1 MNLKKYIILIILTI
15 FLFSIASVSA
25 SDTNETLMTS
35 IDDSSTELSK
45 TDEKVIDQKN
55 MNDKTGAGEGTY
67 EELSNEIGTG
77 GDKNLTKSYY
87 KYTGGNTI
95 EIRTPGVINGNGAV
109 IDMNGSNIRAF
120 YVTASGVT
128 IKNLTISNTNING
141 DGAAIYFNQGGSVT
155 NCNFINNRATVS
167 YGGGAIYFEGQG
179 SVTNCNFINNRA
191 TGAYGG
197 GAIYFKGQGDVT
209 NCNFNNN
216 QATGAYGGAIYIR
229 GTGNVINCNFTN
241 NQLNGGVGGGAVYFL
256 NTGTVTNC
264 NFNNNTAKGGGAVEF
279 QNTGRVANCNF
290 NNNRATGAYDGG
302 AIYFIG
308 QGDVTNCNFNNNQA
322 NSDYGGAIY
331 INTGNVTNCNFINN
345 RATDGGAIYFQ
356 NTGSV
361 ITCNFNNNAANDG
374 GAIFSLEWATTAD
387 TCIFKTSSDTKTNVV
402 TRSPTLNVDNFT
414 SFYGS
419 GEKLIFNLTTNSG
432 IPITNGNISISVY
445 FKGNNSGVCNYACLS
460 GEGWIPDLPV
470 GSYYAIFNTEYA
482 GFQKINR
489 TITVM
494 PNNTFAFL
502 NYTIN
507 GNNNSVIE
515 LSNDFYYDAA
525 YDAVYDAAFVNGI
538 VINRSVTI
546 KGNGNTIDAKKHARI
561 FNIQSNNVILKNI
574 TFANGQTQGA
584 TLDGQGGAIFWQGS
598 EGEVSHCTFIN
609 NTANTAIVSDGGAIR
624 WYGSNGNIHDCI
636 FINNKAN
643 DGGGAISFRSYGSVT
658 NCNFNANSATVGGAI
673 AMVSGSVT
681 NCNFNANSATV
692 GGAIYMDSGS
702 VTNCNFN
709 ANSATVGGAI
719 YMDSGSVTNC
729 NFTANGVTGGGGA
742 IYCYEQDCSVTNCNF
757 NANTALEGGA
767 IYCYEQDCSV
777 TNCNFTANNASFGGA
792 VWMFSGSVINSS
804 FVNNTSIAGG
814 GAIRFASSDSSVKY
828 CNFTDNSAKYG
839 GAVNFDNSGS
849 VENCYF
855 VNNSVNVDGRGG
867 AVYFRGGNA
876 NVAYCNFTNNN
887 AFDNGGAIY
896 FANDGDVLKC
906 NFTANTANNCGG
918 AVFVN
923 GASGKITDSLF
934 TLNEAIFGGALYLN
948 NQDLILSVSD
958 FIANNAV
965 QGGAVYIMG
974 GNNVI
979 SNSTF
984 DYNNATYSLRV
995 DVSKNKN
1002 KTKGGAIYI
1011 GGENNVIYNSKF
1023 YGNAAGVANDTA
1035 VIVQTT
1041 PGLLGAYLD
1050 VTGVGDDG
1058 LGGAIFIG
1066 ANGNNIT
1073 SNEFNDNI
1081 ARNGSAVYNDA
1092 SGTYFKGGLFIKN
1105 QAWSYVLEVN
1115 GTNKTHCKD
1124 NIINK
1129 IYYGAN
1135 VEIKLYNYIAGDN
1148 ILNGIYNARNVG
1160 DVTFNTVGYII
1171 DNDIAIVKRTIDG
1184 NTNPELGA
1192 KEGILYQDSL
1202 ERYQTMVITVRCN
1215 ETGEIVANKTVRTD
1229 LYGNYSFNLVG
1240 LNSGIYTIVAY
1251 HPEDANYRHI
1261 ITSNIFEIV
1270 KLDSTLDVGDM
1281 VFDYNS
1287 TGYVNVSLE
1296 NAIGIEANVIGH
1308 PQAIITING
1317 TIISV
1322 SNLSAGNYILNVT
1335 TIVDGNHNSVTKT
1348 ANITVNKIKTVLSAN
1363 AVATVYNVNK
1373 YLVITLKDV
1382 YGNPLKD
1389 VGISVDLNGAKKY
1402 TTDANGQ
1409 VKVSTKGL
1417 APKTYTA
1424 KVTFNGDT
1432 NYEKSAKN
1440 VKVTVKKAASKI
1452 AAAKKTFKAK
1462 TKVKKYAA
1470 VLKDSTGKVIKNAKL
1485 TLKVKGN
1492 VYSAKTNSKG
1502 KAVFKITKLNKK
1514 GTYKVV
1520 IKFNGDKY
1528 YAKSGKN
1535 TKITVKADKSKT
1547 TFKTVS
1553 EGSKD
1558 AKTVKKIQ
1566 QALKD
1571 HGYYLTYDG
1580 HYLMIDG
1587 KYNSCTVRS
1596 VKEFQ
1601 RDHGLKV
1608 NGKVDAKTAKKLGII

>member
-15 FLFSIASVSA
+15 FLFSIAAVSA

-35 IDDSSTELSK
+35 IDDSPVELSQNNK
-45 TDEKVIDQKN
+45 EIISQNEHEDVIND
-55 MNDKTGAGEGTY
+55 MNDATFADLQDKINKGYHSTITLDKNYTYEGTGY
-67 EELSNEIGTG
+67 PNG
-77 GDKNLTKSYY
+77 
-87 KYTGGNTI
+87 
-95 EIRTPGVINGNGAV
+95 IN
-109 IDMNGSNIRAF
+109 
-120 YVTASGVT
+120 
-128 IKNLTISNTNING
+128 IS
-141 DGAAIYFNQGGSVT
+141 
-155 NCNFINNRATVS
+155 
-167 YGGGAIYFEGQG
+167 
-179 SVTNCNFINNRA
+179 
-191 TGAYGG
+191 
-197 GAIYFKGQGDVT
+197 K
-209 NCNFNNN
+209 
-216 QATGAYGGAIYIR
+216 
-229 GTGNVINCNFTN
+229 
-241 NQLNGGVGGGAVYFL
+241 
-256 NTGTVTNC
+256 
-264 NFNNNTAKGGGAVEF
+264 
-279 QNTGRVANCNF
+279 
-290 NNNRATGAYDGG
+290 
-302 AIYFIG
+302 
-308 QGDVTNCNFNNNQA
+308 
-322 NSDYGGAIY
+322 
-331 INTGNVTNCNFINN
+331 
-345 RATDGGAIYFQ
+345 
-356 NTGSV
+356 
-361 ITCNFNNNAANDG
+361 
-374 GAIFSLEWATTAD
+374 
-387 TCIFKTSSDTKTNVV
+387 
-402 TRSPTLNVDNFT
+402 
-414 SFYGS
+414 
-419 GEKLIFNLTTNSG
+419 
-432 IPITNGNISISVY
+432 PITIDG
-445 FKGNNSGVCNYACLS
+445 KGH
-460 GEGWIPDLPV
+460 
-470 GSYYAIFNTEYA
+470 
-482 GFQKINR
+482 
-489 TITVM
+489 
-494 PNNTFAFL
+494 
-502 NYTIN
+502 TIN
-507 GNNNSVIE
+507 AQG
-515 LSNDFYYDAA
+515 
-525 YDAVYDAAFVNGI
+525 
-538 VINRSVTI
+538 
-546 KGNGNTIDAKKHARI
+546 KARI

-574 TFANGQTQGA
+574 TFTNGQTQGA

-609 NTANTAIVSDGGAIR
+609 NTANTSMSSNGGAIR
-624 WYGSNGNIHDCI
+624 WYDGNGNIHDCI
-636 FINNKAN
+636 FINNKVN
-643 DGGGAISFRSYGSVT
+643 DGGGAIAFNSYGSVT
-658 NCNFNANSATVGGAI
+658 NCNFNANTAEGGGAI
-673 AMVSGSVT
+673 YFSLYGSVTNCNFTDNTATVEGGAIFMDSGTVTNCNFTGNTATGDGGAIYFMDQGTVTNCNFTVNGATEGGGGAIYFNGKGDVTNCNFTSNSAFSDGGAVYFNSVGSVT
-681 NCNFNANSATV
+681 NCNFN
-692 GGAIYMDSGS
+692 
-702 VTNCNFN
+702 
-709 ANSATVGGAI
+709 
-719 YMDSGSVTNC
+719 
-729 NFTANGVTGGGGA
+729 
-742 IYCYEQDCSVTNCNF
+742 
-757 NANTALEGGA
+757 
-767 IYCYEQDCSV
+767 
-777 TNCNFTANNASFGGA
+777 ANNASFGGA

-804 FVNNTSIAGG
+804 FVNNTSIADG

-849 VENCYF
+849 VENCDF

-867 AVYFRGGNA
+867 AVYFRGVNG

-896 FANDGDVLKC
+896 FANDGDMLNC

-923 GASGKITDSLF
+923 GTSGKITDSLF

-948 NQDLILSVSD
+948 NQDLILSGSD

-984 DYNNATYSLRV
+984 DYNIATYSLRV

-1115 GTNKTHCKD
+1115 GTNKTHCKE

-1160 DVTFNTVGYII
+1160 DVTFNDVGYII
-1171 DNDIAIVKRTIDG
+1171 DNDIAKVKRTLAND
-1184 NTNPELGA
+1184 TNPELGA
-1192 KEGILYQDSL
+1192 KEGLLYQDSL
-1202 ERYQTMVITVRCN
+1202 ERYQPMVITVCCN
-1215 ETGEIVANKTVRTD
+1215 ETGEIVANKTVLTD

-1287 TGYVNVSLE
+1287 TGYVNASLE

-1348 ANITVNKIKTVLSAN
+1348 ANITVNKIKTELSAN
-1363 AVATVYNVNK
+1363 AVVTVYNVNK

-1382 YGNPLKD
+1382 YGNPLKG
-1389 VGISVDLNGAKKY
+1389 VGISVDLNGAKTY

-1424 KVTFNGDT
+1424 KVTFNGNI

-1452 AAAKKTFKAK
+1452 VAAKKTFKAK

-1470 VLKDSTGKVIKNAKL
+1470 VLKDSTGKAIKNAKL
-1485 TLKVKGN
+1485 TLKVKGKT
-1492 VYSAKTNSKG
+1492 YAAKTNSKG

-1514 GTYKVV
+1514 GNYKAV

-1528 YAKSGKN
+1528 YSKSGKN
-1535 TKITVKADKSKT
+1535 TKITVKASKSKT

-1553 EGSKD
+1553 QGSKD

-1571 HGYYLTYDG
+1571 HGYYLSYKG
-1580 HYLMIDG
+1580 HYLKVDG
-1587 KYNSCTVRS
+1587 KYESCTVRS

-1601 RDHGLKV
+1601 RDHGLKQT
-1608 NGKVDAKTAKKLGII
+1608 GKVDAKTAKKLGII

>member
-15 FLFSIASVSA
+15 FLFSIAAVSA
-25 SDTNETLMTS
+25 SDTNETLMMS
-35 IDDSSTELSK
+35 IDDSQVVLSQNNK
-45 TDEKVIDQKN
+45 EIISQNEHEDVIND
-55 MNDKTGAGEGTY
+55 MNDATFADLQDKINNGYVYSTITLDKNYTYEGTGY
-67 EELSNEIGTG
+67 SNGI
-77 GDKNLTKSYY
+77 
-87 KYTGGNTI
+87 
-95 EIRTPGVINGNGAV
+95 
-109 IDMNGSNIRAF
+109 
-120 YVTASGVT
+120 
-128 IKNLTISNTNING
+128 TIS
-141 DGAAIYFNQGGSVT
+141 Q
-155 NCNFINNRATVS
+155 
-167 YGGGAIYFEGQG
+167 
-179 SVTNCNFINNRA
+179 
-191 TGAYGG
+191 
-197 GAIYFKGQGDVT
+197 
-209 NCNFNNN
+209 
-216 QATGAYGGAIYIR
+216 
-229 GTGNVINCNFTN
+229 
-241 NQLNGGVGGGAVYFL
+241 
-256 NTGTVTNC
+256 
-264 NFNNNTAKGGGAVEF
+264 
-279 QNTGRVANCNF
+279 
-290 NNNRATGAYDGG
+290 
-302 AIYFIG
+302 
-308 QGDVTNCNFNNNQA
+308 
-322 NSDYGGAIY
+322 
-331 INTGNVTNCNFINN
+331 
-345 RATDGGAIYFQ
+345 
-356 NTGSV
+356 
-361 ITCNFNNNAANDG
+361 
-374 GAIFSLEWATTAD
+374 
-387 TCIFKTSSDTKTNVV
+387 
-402 TRSPTLNVDNFT
+402 
-414 SFYGS
+414 
-419 GEKLIFNLTTNSG
+419 
-432 IPITNGNISISVY
+432 PITIDG
-445 FKGNNSGVCNYACLS
+445 KGH
-460 GEGWIPDLPV
+460 
-470 GSYYAIFNTEYA
+470 
-482 GFQKINR
+482 
-489 TITVM
+489 
-494 PNNTFAFL
+494 
-502 NYTIN
+502 TIN
-507 GNNNSVIE
+507 AQG
-515 LSNDFYYDAA
+515 
-525 YDAVYDAAFVNGI
+525 
-538 VINRSVTI
+538 
-546 KGNGNTIDAKKHARI
+546 KARI
-561 FNIQSNNVILKNI
+561 FKIQSNNVILKNI
-574 TFANGQTQGA
+574 TFTNGQTQGA
-584 TLDGQGGAIFWQGS
+584 ALDGQGGAIFWQGS

-609 NTANTAIVSDGGAIR
+609 NTANTALSSNGGAIC
-624 WYGSNGNIHDCI
+624 WYEGNGNIHDCI
-636 FINNKAN
+636 FINNKVNSVGGAIRVSGQGTVTNCNFYAN
-643 DGGGAISFRSYGSVT
+643 TAGGGGGAIGMGSGTVTNCNFNNNTADYGGAAYFPNTGSVT
-658 NCNFNANSATVGGAI
+658 NCNFNNNRATGAYGGGA
-673 AMVSGSVT
+673 VYFRNPGT
-681 NCNFNANSATV
+681 
-692 GGAIYMDSGS
+692 
-702 VTNCNFN
+702 
-709 ANSATVGGAI
+709 
-719 YMDSGSVTNC
+719 VTNC
-729 NFTANGVTGGGGA
+729 NFTYNHVTTDGGA
-742 IYCYEQDCSVTNCNF
+742 IHFYSAGTVLNCSFTNNAAQNGGAIRVSGQGTVTNCNF
-757 NANTALEGGA
+757 AK
-767 IYCYEQDCSV
+767 
-777 TNCNFTANNASFGGA
+777 NNASFGGA

-804 FVNNTSIAGG
+804 FVNNTSIADG

-849 VENCYF
+849 VENCDF

-1073 SNEFNDNI
+1073 SNEFNDNS

-1261 ITSNIFEIV
+1261 ITSNIFEVV

-1382 YGNPLKD
+1382 YGNPLNG

-1417 APKTYTA
+1417 TPKTYTA

-1440 VKVTVKKAASKI
+1440 VKVSVKKAASKI

-1470 VLKDSTGKVIKNAKL
+1470 VLKDSTGKAIKNAKL
-1485 TLKVKGN
+1485 TLKVKGKT
-1492 VYSAKTNSKG
+1492 YAAKTNSKG

-1514 GTYKVV
+1514 GTYKAV

-1535 TKITVKADKSKT
+1535 TKITVKASKSKT

-1553 EGSKD
+1553 QGSKD

-1571 HGYYLTYDG
+1571 HGYYLSYKG
-1580 HYLMIDG
+1580 HYLKVDG

-1601 RDHGLKV
+1601 RDHGLKQT
-1608 NGKVDAKTAKKLGII
+1608 GKVDAKTAKKLGII

>member
-25 SDTNETLMTS
+25 SDINETLMTS
-35 IDDSSTELSK
+35 IDDSQVVLSQNNK
-45 TDEKVIDQKN
+45 EIISQNEHEDIIND
-55 MNDKTGAGEGTY
+55 MNDATFADLQDKINKGYDSTITLDKNYTYEGTGY
-67 EELSNEIGTG
+67 
-77 GDKNLTKSYY
+77 
-87 KYTGGNTI
+87 
-95 EIRTPGVINGNGAV
+95 PNG
-109 IDMNGSNIRAF
+109 I
-120 YVTASGVT
+120 
-128 IKNLTISNTNING
+128 TIS
-141 DGAAIYFNQGGSVT
+141 
-155 NCNFINNRATVS
+155 
-167 YGGGAIYFEGQG
+167 
-179 SVTNCNFINNRA
+179 
-191 TGAYGG
+191 
-197 GAIYFKGQGDVT
+197 K
-209 NCNFNNN
+209 
-216 QATGAYGGAIYIR
+216 
-229 GTGNVINCNFTN
+229 
-241 NQLNGGVGGGAVYFL
+241 
-256 NTGTVTNC
+256 
-264 NFNNNTAKGGGAVEF
+264 
-279 QNTGRVANCNF
+279 
-290 NNNRATGAYDGG
+290 
-302 AIYFIG
+302 
-308 QGDVTNCNFNNNQA
+308 
-322 NSDYGGAIY
+322 
-331 INTGNVTNCNFINN
+331 
-345 RATDGGAIYFQ
+345 
-356 NTGSV
+356 
-361 ITCNFNNNAANDG
+361 
-374 GAIFSLEWATTAD
+374 
-387 TCIFKTSSDTKTNVV
+387 
-402 TRSPTLNVDNFT
+402 
-414 SFYGS
+414 
-419 GEKLIFNLTTNSG
+419 
-432 IPITNGNISISVY
+432 PITIDG
-445 FKGNNSGVCNYACLS
+445 KGH
-460 GEGWIPDLPV
+460 
-470 GSYYAIFNTEYA
+470 
-482 GFQKINR
+482 
-489 TITVM
+489 
-494 PNNTFAFL
+494 
-502 NYTIN
+502 TIN
-507 GNNNSVIE
+507 AQG
-515 LSNDFYYDAA
+515 
-525 YDAVYDAAFVNGI
+525 
-538 VINRSVTI
+538 
-546 KGNGNTIDAKKHARI
+546 KARI
-561 FNIQSNNVILKNI
+561 FKIQSNNVILKNI
-574 TFANGQTQGA
+574 TFTNGQTQGA
-584 TLDGQGGAIFWQGS
+584 ALEGQGGAIFWQGS

-609 NTANTAIVSDGGAIR
+609 NTANTSVVSNGGAIH
-624 WYGSNGNIHDCI
+624 WYEGNGNIHDCI

-658 NCNFNANSATVGGAI
+658 NCNFNANTAGVGGAI
-673 AMVSGSVT
+673 GMDSGTVI
-681 NCNFNANSATV
+681 NCNFTANTAGG
-692 GGAIYMDSGS
+692 GGAIYMDSG
-702 VTNCNFN
+702 T
-709 ANSATVGGAI
+709 
-719 YMDSGSVTNC
+719 VTNC
-729 NFTANGVTGGGGA
+729 NFTV
-742 IYCYEQDCSVTNCNF
+742 
-757 NANTALEGGA
+757 NTALEGGA

-1171 DNDIAIVKRTIDG
+1171 DNDIAKVKRTLAND
-1184 NTNPELGA
+1184 TNPELGA
-1192 KEGILYQDSL
+1192 KEGILYQDFL

-1215 ETGEIVANKTVRTD
+1215 ETGEIVANKTVLTD

-1240 LNSGIYTIVAY
+1240 LNSGIYTIVVY

-1296 NAIGIEANVIGH
+1296 NAIGIEANVVGH

-1322 SNLSAGNYILNVT
+1322 SNLSVGNYILNVS

-1363 AVATVYNVNK
+1363 AVTTVYNVNK

-1382 YGNPLKD
+1382 YGNPLNG

-1440 VKVTVKKAASKI
+1440 VKVSVKKAASKI

-1462 TKVKKYAA
+1462 TKVKKYAV
-1470 VLKDSTGKVIKNAKL
+1470 VLKDSTGKAIKNAKL
-1485 TLKVKGN
+1485 TLKVKGKT
-1492 VYSAKTNSKG
+1492 YAAKTNSKG

-1535 TKITVKADKSKT
+1535 TKITVKASKSKT

-1571 HGYYLTYDG
+1571 HGYYLTYKG

-1601 RDHGLKV
+1601 RDHGLKQT
-1608 NGKVDAKTAKKLGII
+1608 GKVDAKTAKKLGII